1 MSDKKIDLLSRLQE
15 TILGLMEID
24 QEVVT
29 LEHYYRAGSRE
40 KVMKRYEEII
50 GTLLQERD
58 KIKALTPDSYI
69 N

>member
-1 MSDKKIDLLSRLQE
+1 MAEKIVLLTTLQE
-15 TILGLMEID
+15 VILGLMEID

-29 LEHYYRAGSRE
+29 LENYYRAGSRE
-40 KVMKRYEEII
+40 KVMRRYEEII